1 MPPSSRLT
9 RSFVCPDR
17 CERASDHHGNAEAP
31 RDKQSKMNNV
41 YVVRGNLAEVAEQCV
56 CMTLCTFVREK

>member
-9 RSFVCPDR
+9 RSFVCPDW

-41 YVVRGNLAEVAEQCV
+41 CVARGNVAEVAEQCV
-56 CMTLCTFVREK
+56 GNTLCAFVREK